1 MKARLQEKAAEK
13 RKAQADRLRPKPAA
27 QSAETDLS
35 RRKFILGQSQK
46 GSPSLPDPKN
56 VQQPMKPAAE
66 PAPKMPSLRS
76 AQPVR
81 PLTEGGQRSGRPVP
95 PVPGT
100 GKPTTPTGG
109 GSGGSWF
116 SNRKR
121 PKYQE
126 GGFITF

>member
-1 MKARLQEKAAEK
+1 MKTRLQEKAEEK

-27 QSAETDLS
+27 EPAP
-35 RRKFILGQSQK
+35 KM
-46 GSPSLPDPKN
+46 PSLRSA
-56 VQQPMKPAAE
+56 Q

-100 GKPTTPTGG
+100 EKPTTLPKG
-109 GSGGSWF
+109 GSEGSWF
-116 SNRKR
+116 SKRKR

-126 GGFITF
+126 GGFVTF